1 MKTLFKWVFGI
12 LAILLAAVV
21 FACINTAAGS
31 GVIMMSPLV
40 LAGFS
45 DEQSKSF
52 SEWME
57 KQSNEIQLKV
67 KGLIDAAK
75 DGELL
80 TELKTIIKGDGK
92 EAKGIADLIPIMQKQ
107 LDEQNILIQKSK
119 HVPSNEVVTFASE
132 LKAGL
137 QKEIEAIRGMQQTG
151 GKKSDKNVTIELKSF
166 LETAT
171 ASITT
176 GSLLPTPQFE
186 TGVSKAPD
194 RMPFLLDIIST
205 GFTNAFT
212 IYWTQRKTRTD
223 NSGFVTEG
231 TQTTLAG
238 GSVTESVLGY
248 ETKNTSMQ
256 NLLAFIKVSNNS
268 IDDIDWLLSEIQG
281 ELLTLMALKLDA
293 AIFNGTVAVNGFDGI
308 YTLASAFNAGG
319 KTLKAGVTPN
329 NYDVLKFAITQI
341 RKAHFNP
348 THVVLNPDDA
358 LNMELERD
366 DNGTYIWPP
375 HLNVT
380 PAIGRVQIIENTGVP
395 TGYYLVGDFKKAK
408 FWMRKGMDLK
418 IWDQNEDDAEKM
430 LKTITLYMRGTL
442 VIKDA
447 DVNAFV
453 KDSFADSIVEIT
465 NT

>member
-1 MKTLFKWVFGI
+1 
-12 LAILLAAVV
+12 
-21 FACINTAAGS
+21 
-31 GVIMMSPLV
+31 
-40 LAGFS
+40 
-45 DEQSKSF
+45 
-52 SEWME
+52 ME
-57 KQSNEIQLKV
+57 KNELLEALKEHGQAIETKNAEFQKAV
-67 KGLIDAAK
+67 DAATK
-75 DGELL
+75 ESKAEVEKLK
-80 TELKTIIKGDGK
+80 TELSAMEETRK
-92 EAKGIADLIPIMQKQ
+92 LMQKQ
-107 LDEQNILIQKSK
+107 LDELDIEIQKSK
-119 HVPSNEVVTFASE
+119 KEPSQKVKTFAAE
-132 LKAGL
+132 LKEGL
-137 QKEIEAIRGMQQTG
+137 QKEIEELRNFKNTG
-151 GKKSDKNVTIELKSF
+151 GKKGKTIEIELKSF
-166 LETAT
+166 LETAD

-186 TGVSKAPD
+186 VGISKAPD
-194 RMPFLLDIIST
+194 RMPYLLDIIST
-205 GFTNAFT
+205 GFSNSLT

-238 GSVTESVLGY
+238 GSVSESVLGY
-248 ETKNTSMQ
+248 ETKSTSMQ

-268 IDDIDWLLSEIQG
+268 IDDLDWLLSEVQT
-281 ELLTLMALKLDA
+281 ELLVLMGLKLDA

-308 YTLASAFNAGG
+308 YTLASAFAAGG
-319 KTLKAGVTPN
+319 KTLKAGVTAN
-329 NYDVLKFAITQI
+329 NYDVLKFAIKQI

-358 LNMELERD
+358 LDMELERD
-366 DNGTYIWPP
+366 DNGSYIWPP
-375 HLNVT
+375 HLNVA

-453 KDSFADSIVEIT
+453 KDSFADSITEIT
-465 NT
+465 AV

>member
-1 MKTLFKWVFGI
+1 MNELEIALKAHG
-12 LAILLAAVV
+12 
-21 FACINTAAGS
+21 
-31 GVIMMSPLV
+31 
-40 LAGFS
+40 
-45 DEQSKSF
+45 EQISAKYAELEKSF
-52 SEWME
+52 GE
-57 KQSNEIQLKV
+57 KADGLK
-67 KGLIDAAK
+67 K
-75 DGELL
+75 ELEAL
-80 TELKTIIKGDGK
+80 
-92 EAKGIADLIPIMQKQ
+92 EAKRAEMQKQ
-107 LDEQNILIQKSK
+107 LDEQNILIQKNAHTPSK
-119 HVPSNEVVTFASE
+119 EVVTFASE
-132 LKAGL
+132 LKAAL
-137 QKEIEAIRGMQQTG
+137 QKDIEEIRTMQRSS
-151 GKKSDKNVTIELKSF
+151 GKKSDKALTIELKSF

-268 IDDIDWLLSEIQG
+268 LDDIDWLLSEIQG

-329 NYDVLKFAITQI
+329 NYDVLKFAIKQI

-358 LNMELERD
+358 LDMELERD
-366 DNGTYIWPP
+366 DNGSYIWPP
-375 HLNVT
+375 HLNVA
-380 PAIGRVQIIENTGVP
+380 PAIGRVQIIENNGVP

-418 IWDQNEDDAEKM
+418 VWDQNEDDAEKM
-430 LKTITLYMRGTL
+430 LKTITIYMRGTL